1 MATVFDRLASEYD
14 KWFDS
19 DEGRPIFEM
28 ETACLRDLIGESR
41 TGWLEVGVGTGR
53 FAQVLGVEDGIDP
66 SVAMLEFA
74 ARRGIRTRQGR
85 GEALPYRDASFNGVL
100 LALTLCFVDD
110 PRQVLRECGRVLRDE
125 GHLVV
130 GFVPSDSP
138 WGQHYQ
144 RKGREGNP
152 FHSEAEFFTCDQ
164 VIQMAAS
171 AGFDLERAASC
182 LLSPPNEPLSPSW
195 REDIVKDAGFVA
207 MRFVK
212 MRLPRTGRKDIRR

>member
-1 MATVFDRLASEYD
+1 VTTAFDRLANEYD

-28 ETACLRDLIGESR
+28 ETACLRGLMGEDAS
-41 TGWLEVGVGTGR
+41 GWLEVGVGTGR
-53 FAQVLGVEDGIDP
+53 FAEALGVKDGVDP
-66 SVAMLEFA
+66 SAAMLEFA
-74 ARRGIRTRQGR
+74 ARRSIRARQGR
-85 GEALPYRDASFNGVL
+85 GEALPYQDAAFSGVL
-100 LALTLCFVDD
+100 LVLTLCFVDD
-110 PRQVLRECGRVLRDE
+110 PRQALRECTRVLSDE
-125 GHLVV
+125 AHLVV

-152 FHSEAEFFTCDQ
+152 FYSEAEFFTCDQ
-164 VIQMAAS
+164 VRETAVS

-182 LLSPPNEPLSPSW
+182 LLSPPNEPLDMSQ
-195 REDIVKDAGFVA
+195 REGVVNGAGFAA

-212 MRLPRTGRKDIRR
+212 TRLPRG